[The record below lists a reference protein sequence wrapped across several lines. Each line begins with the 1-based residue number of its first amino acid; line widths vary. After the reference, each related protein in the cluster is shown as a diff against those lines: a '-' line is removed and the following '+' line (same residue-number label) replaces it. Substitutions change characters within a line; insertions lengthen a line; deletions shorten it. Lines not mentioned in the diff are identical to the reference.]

1 MRLDHKMTTENLIL
15 ASYII
20 SIILVG
26 GIALNSY
33 NSMRRAEALLDDLTD
48 NG

>member
-1 MRLDHKMTTENLIL
+1 MTTENLIV

-33 NSMRRAEALLDDLTD
+33 SAMRKAEAIVRDLK
-48 NG
+48 NNP

>member
-1 MRLDHKMTTENLIL
+1 MTTENLIIV
-15 ASYII
+15 SYII

-33 NSMRRAEALLDDLTD
+33 NSMRKAEEILEDLKD
-48 NG
+48 NP

>member
-1 MRLDHKMTTENLIL
+1 MTVENLII

-26 GIALNSY
+26 AICFNSY
-33 NSMRRAEALLDDLTD
+33 SAMRKAEEILQDLKD
-48 NG
+48 NP